1 MNISLHIDRVTVQGA
16 RLTRREREEL
26 AVTLEQEL
34 TRLLRQ
40 HAAAHRGPRAAAS
53 RPGGDARAA
62 GDARAGSPLGPRI
75 AREVLAALPAAT
87 FGRPAPLSPGD
98 AR

>member
-1 MNISLHIDRVTVQGA
+1 MNISLHIDRVTVEGA

-26 AVTLEQEL
+26 AVTLEREL

-40 HAAAHRGPRAAAS
+40 HAAGRRGPRAAAS
-53 RPGGDARAA
+53 RPAGDARAA
-62 GDARAGSPLGPRI
+62 GDVWAGSPLGPRI
-75 AREVLAALPAAT
+75 AREVLAALPAGT
-87 FGRPAPLSPGD
+87 FGRPAPVSPGS

>member
-1 MNISLHIDRVTVQGA
+1 MNISLHIDRVTVEGA

-26 AVTLEQEL
+26 AVTLEREL

-40 HAAAHRGPRAAAS
+40 HAAGRRDPRVPAGGP
-53 RPGGDARAA
+53 A

-75 AREVLAALPAAT
+75 AREVLAALPAGT
-87 FGRPAPLSPGD
+87 FGRPAPVSPGG